1 MTIIAGMGENK
12 NIITASQRVNFPVQL
27 VDSPEEFLESIIEDK
42 AQAYVRG
49 SLGAS
54 QIMAGLRNRYKEFY
68 RASFIELKG
77 YKFFLAPVGIDEGD
91 DLEQKLQIIELG
103 AQFLEKIGIKP
114 KIAILSSGR
123 AQDVGRSQKIDKS
136 IGEGELITEIT
147 RNKYPVKH
155 HHILIEEAI
164 HDKSNFILAP
174 DGITGNLIFRSL
186 VLSGCGESHGAVTLG
201 MDVILIDTS
210 RSLTVEG
217 YTRALKFAKYLTDI
231 KLDKP

>member
-1 MTIIAGMGENK
+1 MTIIAGVGGNK
-12 NIITASQRVNFPVQL
+12 NIITASQRVDFPVQL
-27 VDSPEEFLESIIEDK
+27 VDSPEEFIESIIGNK

-54 QIMAGLRNRYKEFY
+54 QIMARLRNRYKEFY
-68 RASFIELKG
+68 RASFIEIKG
-77 YKFFLAPVGIDEGD
+77 HKFFLAPVGIDEGD
-91 DLEQKLQIIELG
+91 HLEQKLQIIELG
-103 AQFLEKIGIKP
+103 ARFLEKINIKP
-114 KIAILSSGR
+114 KIAILSGGR
-123 AQDVGRSQKIDKS
+123 VQDLGRSQKIDKS
-136 IGEGELITEIT
+136 IAEGELLTEIT

-164 HDKSNFILAP
+164 RDNSNFILAP

-217 YTRALKFAKYLTDI
+217 YTRALKFAKYLMDSKI
-231 KLDKP
+231 NKP